1 MNKQV
6 IVSAQYKLLDNFN
19 YIVTIKA
26 KNEHNE
32 LIYDG
37 QQTCRFL
44 GDTPYLP
51 LASKEKL
58 VKKNVRNILYHAKRI
73 SLGTKI
79 VTSITRYGDIPPQLP
94 VPEDVQLLKK
104 KHSSSKLYA
113 TSTNPDVEMHAKEGY
128 FTVKDP
134 KIYGDLR
141 DQRIWQVVLLNGN
154 PTIVRAENPRLSSQ
168 EAKELLFKKI
178 LGENNG

>member
-26 KNEHNE
+26 KNERNE
-32 LIYDG
+32 IIFDG
-37 QQTCRFL
+37 QQKCNFK
-44 GDTPYLP
+44 GNAAYLP
-51 LASKEKL
+51 LDNKDKL
-58 VKKNVRNILYHAKRI
+58 VKKNIRNILYHAKRI

-79 VTSITRYGDIPPQLP
+79 VTSLTRYGDVPPQL
-94 VPEDVQLLKK
+94 
-104 KHSSSKLYA
+104 A
-113 TSTNPDVEMHAKEGY
+113 NPDVEMHAKEGY

-134 KIYGDLR
+134 KMHGDIR

>member
-6 IVSAQYKLLDNFN
+6 IVSAQYKYLDNFN
-19 YIVTIKA
+19 YIVMIKA

-32 LIYDG
+32 LIFDG
-37 QQTCRFL
+37 QQKCRFL
-44 GDTPYLP
+44 GNTPYLP
-51 LASKEKL
+51 LDSKEKL
-58 VKKNVRNILYHAKRI
+58 VKKNIRNILYHAKRI

-79 VTSITRYGDIPPQLP
+79 VTSLTRYGDIPPQLT
-94 VPEDVQLLKK
+94 VPADVPLIKRKGL
-104 KHSSSKLYA
+104 A
-113 TSTNPDVEMHAKEGY
+113 TTPNAKFNSTRETKSQ
-128 FTVKDP
+128 
-134 KIYGDLR
+134 YGDLR

-168 EAKELLFKKI
+168 EAKDLLFKKI

>member
-6 IVSAQYKLLDNFN
+6 IVSAQYKYLDNFS

-26 KNEHNE
+26 KNERNE
-32 LIYDG
+32 LIFDG
-37 QQTCRFL
+37 QQKCKFL
-44 GDTPYLP
+44 GKTPYLP
-51 LASKEKL
+51 LDSKEKL
-58 VKKNVRNILYHAKRI
+58 VKKNIRNILYHAKRI

-79 VTSITRYGDIPPQLP
+79 VTSLTRYGDVPPQLG
-94 VPEDVQLLKK
+94 
-104 KHSSSKLYA
+104 
-113 TSTNPDVEMHAKEGY
+113 NPDVEMHAKEGY

-134 KIYGDLR
+134 KTYGDLR

-154 PTIVRAENPRLSSQ
+154 PTIVRAKNPRLSSQ